1 MEKPDRDL
9 DRFDNS
15 AAPTV
20 VHSQAPSIASKSSET
35 QPLEMDHEK
44 KGVKSEA
51 QLSNHDDPKLEGG
64 STSPDV
70 VDVPANTT
78 PDADEYPSGINLIF
92 IVVAL
97 ILAIFLASLDMTIV
111 ATAIPKITDEF
122 GGIEDVSW
130 YGSAFFMANGGFQS
144 SWGKAYKYF
153 PLKWT
158 FLAAVF
164 VFELGSLVCG
174 VAPTSTALIIG
185 RAIAGLGAAGLGTG
199 AYTIIAFAA
208 PPAKRPMYTGFVGVS
223 YGVAS
228 VLGPLLGGL
237 FSDYS
242 TWRWCFYMNL
252 PVGAVSVLIILF
264 FFHAPA
270 AAKPVE
276 ATWREKMLQ
285 MDPVGVALIMAA
297 IVCYLLCLQYAGQTE
312 AWNSRIV
319 IGLLVGFILLYAA
332 FAVWE
337 YFQGERAMLVPR
349 LLKIRPIG
357 VSCAYTFFFSG
368 SYFLVIYYLPIYF
381 QSVNGVSPTMS
392 GVRNLPLIIVVTV
405 AMILSGFFITATG
418 IATPIKVVGSA
429 ITAVASGLLYTFETD
444 TDTGKWIGYQ
454 LLGGI
459 GWGIAYQVP
468 IIVAQSYAD
477 PTDVSTVTA
486 MVLFF
491 MNLGGSSFVSAGQC
505 AFVNTMLRY
514 LPSTAPGVDPAAVV
528 ATGATEIR
536 NVFAAGEIPGILD
549 AYMAGIKVALAIAIG
564 ATGLAF
570 LVSLLSRWDKLN
582 AEKAKEAG
590 AVA

>member
-1 MEKPDRDL
+1 MEKPELSRRLDRDP
-9 DRFDNS
+9 DTFDDS
-15 AAPTV
+15 AAPAI
-20 VHSQAPSIASKSSET
+20 VHSQAPSVASKSSKSD
-35 QPLEMDHEK
+35 PLEMDHEK
-44 KGVKSEA
+44 ETDIATRSPT
-51 QLSNHDDPKLEGG
+51 DPNAAPVELAPE
-64 STSPDV
+64 TSPDS
-70 VDVPANTT
+70 N
-78 PDADEYPSGINLIF
+78 EYPSGINLVF

-158 FLAAVF
+158 FLAAIF
-164 VFELGSLVCG
+164 VFEVGSLVCG
-174 VAPTSTALIIG
+174 AAPTSTALIIG

-208 PPAKRPMYTGFVGVS
+208 PPAKRATYTGFVGVS

-237 FSDYS
+237 FSDHS

-252 PVGAVSVLIILF
+252 PVGAFSVLIILF
-264 FFHAPA
+264 FFHAPD

-285 MDPVGVALIMAA
+285 MDPIGVALVMAA
-297 IVCYLLCLQYAGQTE
+297 IICYILCLQYAGQTE
-312 AWNSRIV
+312 AWNSSTV

-349 LLKIRPIG
+349 LLKIRPVG

-368 SYFLVIYYLPIYF
+368 SYFLIIYYLPIYF
-381 QSVNGVSPTMS
+381 QSVNGVTPTMS
-392 GVRNLPLIIVVTV
+392 GVRNLPLIIGVTIS
-405 AMILSGFFITATG
+405 MILSGFFITHTG
-418 IATPIKVVGSA
+418 IATPIKVVGAA
-429 ITAVASGLLYTFETD
+429 ITVIASGLLYTFETD
-444 TDTGKWIGYQ
+444 TETGKWIGYQ
-454 LLGGI
+454 VLGGI

-477 PTDVSTVTA
+477 PSDVSTVTA

-514 LPSTAPGVDPAAVV
+514 LPRTAPNVDPMTVV

-536 NVFAAGEIPGILD
+536 RMFSIDEIPGILD
-549 AYMAGIKVALAIAIG
+549 AYMAGIKVAMAIAIG

-570 LVSLLSRWDKLN
+570 LVGLLSRWEKLN
-582 AEKAKEAG
+582 ADKAKEGG
-590 AVA
+590 AIA